1 MHKKLLLVLTIFY
14 TLVLAFFSLASFS
27 SLPVIGTSYDD
38 KITHCIAY
46 GILFLLWYF
55 TLKSLKTAKPIFS
68 AIIFSLIYGIII
80 EVLQGQLTT
89 DRQLDVLDVFANLTG
104 ITIAALFIILRNRRI
119 VKNL

>member
-1 MHKKLLLVLTIFY
+1 MPKKPLLVLTIFY

-27 SLPVIGTSYDD
+27 SVPAIGTSYDD
-38 KITHCIAY
+38 KIIHCIAY

-55 TLKSLKTAKPIFS
+55 TLKSLKSAKPIFS

-89 DRQLDVLDVFANLTG
+89 ERQFDVFDALANFIG
-104 ITIAALFIILRNRRI
+104 IMIAAIFIIIRNRRI